1 MDTELLPLARAAVV
15 ALQNP
20 PQPHWVEIAGVIVS
34 AVIGIGQIL
43 LIAWGLRRMG
53 VASDERNRQL
63 DQQGEVSS
71 KIGQALDRQGEALSK
86 IGGALARQG
95 EALARQSEVLGE
107 LLRRSA

>member
-71 KIGQALDRQGEALSK
+71 KIGQAL
-86 IGGALARQG
+86 ARQG

>member
-43 LIAWGLRRMG
+43 LIAWGLRRIG

-63 DQQGEVSS
+63 DQQGEVS
-71 KIGQALDRQGEALSK
+71 SK

>member
-71 KIGQALDRQGEALSK
+71 KIGQALDRQGEAL
-86 IGGALARQG
+86 
-95 EALARQSEVLGE
+95 ARQSEVLGE